1 MGLPE
6 MVEGHACP
14 LNTEYKPM
22 SNSINAQSLLGQ
34 MLLAFG
40 YAKESAIEEAF
51 AWQKAERDAAR
62 EPGFI
67 GAILVERKVVNA
79 EQRDFALQVQTHL
92 RQTFEQTQVSIDL
105 NADSKIG
112 EILVALGF
120 TDEQSVNSAF
130 AWQKAE
136 RDAGRDPGFIGEI
149 LVSRNVVSLEQRDFG
164 MKVQNALRGV

>member
-1 MGLPE
+1 
-6 MVEGHACP
+6 
-14 LNTEYKPM
+14 M

-40 YAKESAIEEAF
+40 YAKEPAIEAAF
-51 AWQKAERDAAR
+51 RWQQAERDAGR

-67 GAILVERKVVNA
+67 GAILVERKVVSA
-79 EQRDFALQVQTHL
+79 EQRDFALQVQKHL

-120 TDEQSVNSAF
+120 TDEQSVDSAF

-149 LVSRNVVSLEQRDFG
+149 LVSRNVVSVEQRDFG

>member
-1 MGLPE
+1 

-51 AWQKAERDAAR
+51 AWQKAERDA
-62 EPGFI
+62 
-67 GAILVERKVVNA
+67 
-79 EQRDFALQVQTHL
+79 
-92 RQTFEQTQVSIDL
+92 
-105 NADSKIG
+105 
-112 EILVALGF
+112 
-120 TDEQSVNSAF
+120 
-130 AWQKAE
+130 
-136 RDAGRDPGFIGEI
+136 GRDPGFIGEI